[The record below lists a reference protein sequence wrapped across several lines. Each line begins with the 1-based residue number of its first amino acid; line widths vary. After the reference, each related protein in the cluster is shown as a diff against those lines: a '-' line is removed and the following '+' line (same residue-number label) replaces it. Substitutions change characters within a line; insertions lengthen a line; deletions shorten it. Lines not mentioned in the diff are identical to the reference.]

1 MLKWLHYTG
10 CPWDSGT
17 CAAAACGG
25 HLEVLMW
32 AREHG
37 CPWDA
42 DHVRAHAAHRGNVN
56 MLRWLGEQGVP

>member
-1 MLKWLHYTG
+1 
-10 CPWDSGT
+10 
-17 CAAAACGG
+17 
-25 HLEVLMW
+25 VLMW